1 MSNSATSFLAC
12 AIKLLTSLAPV
23 LCTKKVELET
33 VVAED
38 PSNKQTCSCKCSRN
52 KHELAVDQKEGHHL
66 GCNMKM
72 EGYGTWGWGVVAG
85 TPGITVEPS
94 GDVGSLMKCL

>member
-38 PSNKQTCSCKCSRN
+38 PSCEGLLHPTSRHVLVNCSRN
-52 KHELAVDQKEGHHL
+52 KHELAVNQKEGHHL

-72 EGYGTWGWGVVAG
+72 EGYGTWGWGVVEC
-85 TPGITVEPS
+85 IRN
-94 GDVGSLMKCL
+94 